1 MGFDIDVERQKIRKI
16 KDMDQR
22 IVSVSLTWSE
32 MRNFLLLLCI
42 LACQTSTVMLQ
53 NSTTTPTT
61 ATTAAT
67 YCLGHINLN
76 KIRYK
81 KQLIAI
87 VETVFFGDMKII
99 VVSTQLQKNTMV
111 VKQRPTFLGEKPEF
125 NLAQIAYLTD
135 FVALSRMASPVRNLE
150 FCQLY

>member
-22 IVSVSLTWSE
+22 IMSVSLTWSE

-99 VVSTQLQKNTMV
+99 LASTQLPKT
-111 VKQRPTFLGEKPEF
+111 TFLGEKPEF
-125 NLAQIAYLTD
+125 
-135 FVALSRMASPVRNLE
+135 V
-150 FCQLY
+150 